1 MAGAAELV
9 LLGVGIGIKLLLAP
23 SYHSTDFEVHRN
35 WLALTH
41 SLPVSQWYYEDRSE
55 WTLDYPP
62 FFAWFEWTLSQLA
75 RWWDALIV
83 DVDNLGYAA
92 PSCVMFQRLT
102 VIVSELVLF
111 MALQRF
117 VKINSHSTQAQ
128 VAAALGFFSPGFLF
142 VDHIH
147 FQYNG
152 FLFGMLVY
160 SLVLAY
166 EGRDLLSGIMFAVL
180 LCFKHIFMYIAPAYF
195 VYLLLNYCLV
205 YTRQQNADRLNL
217 GASIL
222 RLLQLGVYVLA
233 VFGIAFG
240 PFAAMGQIPQLL
252 LRLFPFKRGLCH
264 AYWAPNFW
272 ALYSFVD
279 RMLIVG
285 SRIAPNLLPNL
296 RVNAAAIASTT
307 RGLVGDSAFAVL
319 PDIAPLP
326 TFVLTLVAQIP
337 ACAILLSSN
346 RRSPTR
352 FVQSVVL
359 CAYASFL
366 FGWHVHEKAI
376 ILVLAPLGLLMAAP
390 TRLALRMFVVLAV
403 SGYYSLFPL
412 LFGMQE
418 LLLKTAILLIWS
430 LCALSLLKADG
441 ESAWKCLSALEKLY
455 IAGHIPLF
463 VLTELVPAGAFGH
476 LQFLPLALVSVY
488 TAIGVLYS
496 WCGLILDFLFLS

>member
-1 MAGAAELV
+1 MTSAAELV
-9 LLGVGIGIKLLLAP
+9 LLGVGIGIKLLLMP

-41 SLPVSQWYYEDRSE
+41 SLPVNRWYYEDRSE

-62 FFAWFEWTLSQLA
+62 FFAWFEWSLSHLA
-75 RWWDALIV
+75 RWWDARIV

-102 VIVSELVLF
+102 VILSELVLF

-117 VKINSHSTQAQ
+117 VKINGNSSQARV
-128 VAAALGFFSPGFLF
+128 VAALAFFSPGFLF

-152 FLFGMLVY
+152 FLFGMLIY

-180 LCFKHIFMYIAPAYF
+180 LCFKHIFMYIAPAFF

-205 YTRQQNADRLNL
+205 YTRRQNSYRLNVA
-217 GASIL
+217 ASVLNLL
-222 RLLQLGVYVLA
+222 RLGVGVLA

-240 PFAAMGQIPQLL
+240 PFAVMGQIPQLIS
-252 LRLFPFKRGLCH
+252 RLFPFKRGLCH

-272 ALYSFVD
+272 ALYSFAD
-279 RMLIVG
+279 RVLIVA

-296 RVNAAAIASTT
+296 SVNAAAIASTT
-307 RGLVGDSAFAVL
+307 RGLVGDSAFAIL
-319 PDIAPLP
+319 PDVAPLL
-326 TFVLTLVAQIP
+326 TFILTLVAQIP
-337 ACAILLSSN
+337 GCYILLSSR

-376 ILVLAPLGLLMAAP
+376 ILVLAPLGLLMITP
-390 TRLALRMFVVLAV
+390 TRHTLRMFVILAV

-412 LFGMQE
+412 LFGIQE
-418 LLLKTAILLIWS
+418 LPVKTTGMLIWT
-430 LCALSLLKADG
+430 LCALSLLKAG
-441 ESAWKCLSALEKLY
+441 GQSAWKCLSALEKLY
-455 IAGHIPLF
+455 IIGHIPLF
-463 VLTELVPAGAFGH
+463 LLTELVSSTIFGH

-488 TAIGVLYS
+488 TATGVLYS
-496 WCGLILDFLFLS
+496 WCGLIIEFLFLS